1 MKGTIDINITRKDGT
16 TEHRQE
22 QNVVF
27 DIPALVLK
35 KSLEHPEISRVL
47 QNGALTL
54 SSAYNPASFF
64 DYFGLSEDT
73 MDLTAPAFR
82 PIALR
87 CIGGT
92 ASKW

>member
-35 KSLEHPEISRVL
+35 KSLEYPEISRVL
-47 QNGALTL
+47 RG
-54 SSAYNPASFF
+54 
-64 DYFGLSEDT
+64 
-73 MDLTAPAFR
+73 
-82 PIALR
+82 
-87 CIGGT
+87 
-92 ASKW
+92 